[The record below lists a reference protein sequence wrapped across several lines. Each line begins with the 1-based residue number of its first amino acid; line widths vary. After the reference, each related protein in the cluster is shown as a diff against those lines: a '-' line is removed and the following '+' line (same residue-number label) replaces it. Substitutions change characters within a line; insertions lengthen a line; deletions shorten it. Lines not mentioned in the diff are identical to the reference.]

1 MSATATRAV
10 SMPAAAGD
18 RRSRTTGGSHRFRTT
33 GTRGRVLVPLAVA
46 AAVLAVVAGAVWALT
61 APPPRPAAGPG
72 ELALPG
78 GLVRIEQV
86 VSAARPM
93 HAMPGMGIDQDPVAD
108 GERRISIDVT
118 LYAIDTMPYEID
130 AFVLHIDD
138 VGALTPHRAVLPGNE
153 LPAGSQLTGTVIF
166 DVPEDA
172 TSGRLS
178 YGGKGATDV
187 PLPREAEQ
195 FAPAGPRQGP
205 AHH

>member
-1 MSATATRAV
+1 MSTTATRAV
-10 SMPAAAGD
+10 TRPGAAS
-18 RRSRTTGGSHRFRTT
+18 RRSREVGGSHRSGKGR
-33 GTRGRVLVPLAVA
+33 GRGRVLVPVVV

-78 GLVRIEQV
+78 GLVRIDQV

-108 GERRISIDVT
+108 GERRISVDVT
-118 LYAIDTMPYEID
+118 LYAIDKMRYEID
-130 AFVLHIDD
+130 DFVLH
-138 VGALTPHRAVLPGNE
+138 VNGAGALTPHRAVLPGNE
-153 LPAGSQLTGTVIF
+153 LPAGAQLSGTVIF
-166 DVPEDA
+166 DVPEDS

-178 YGGKGATDV
+178 YAGKGATEV

-195 FAPAGPRQGP
+195 FSPAGPRQGP
-205 AHH
+205 RHH